1 MERASHQRVITTRWW
16 RLGRAR
22 TRAGEKNY
30 QRVIT
35 TRWWLEQGG
44 PGQGRPTNECCK
56 LVGGG
61 WGGRG
66 PGLGRI
72 TTNMSLRLVVEAGRG
87 RATSVSV
94 RDNKGKID
102 VHTSKIVAAVTSQL
116 SIWAG
121 MAYINRY
128 LRWPMLNLCCERH
141 PIPSGYGFDCKQGRT
156 WTTTVQV
163 VKGKE
168 NPMRHIGANKFVMHR
183 TLD

>member
-1 MERASHQRVITTRWW
+1 M
-16 RLGRAR
+16 R
-22 TRAGEKNY
+22 TGAGQKNR
-30 QRVIT
+30 QQVIT

-44 PGQGRPTNECCK
+44 PGQGRPTNECRK
-56 LVGGG
+56 LLGGG

-66 PGLGRI
+66 PGLGRK
-72 TTNMSLRLVVEAGRG
+72 TTNASLWLVVETGRG

-94 RDNKGKID
+94 GDNKGKID
-102 VHTSKIVAAVTSQL
+102 VHTSKIVAAVTCQL

-121 MAYINRY
+121 IAYINRY

-141 PIPSGYGFDCKQGRT
+141 PIPSGYGFNHEQGRT
-156 WTTTVQV
+156 WTTAVQV

-168 NPMRHIGANKFVMHR
+168 NPMRHIGTNKFVMHR